1 MPFADEMDRSLAAHR
16 MTRIRFDVLP
26 GAAGDL
32 FIFPLDPAAL
42 FPKAPVKHSFN
53 SYQHNK

>member
-16 MTRIRFDVLP
+16 MTRIRFDVLQ

-42 FPKAPVKHSFN
+42 FPQSPREAFF
-53 SYQHNK
+53 